1 MARKKCR
8 NQTWP
13 RLKMTEREEF
23 EKWAKGFGHPYHDV
37 VPKHGPCSSDPSDV
51 DSFSEM
57 AWAAFERGFYCGAES
72 AKPRWIPVEERLPEP
87 NVEALILCKDG
98 EKYLAILRKLWSEE
112 LQWGCCHTVFDD
124 VTHWMPLPEVP
135 E

>member
-1 MARKKCR
+1 
-8 NQTWP
+8 
-13 RLKMTEREEF
+13 MTEREEF

-72 AKPRWIPVEERLPEP
+72 AKPRWIPVEERLPEEDNLYLVVSENYDEVLAANYNTSYP
-87 NVEALILCKDG
+87 GEWLRDDG
-98 EKYLAILRKLWSEE
+98 IQVCGVTKY
-112 LQWGCCHTVFDD
+112 
-124 VTHWMPLPEVP
+124 MPLPEAP